1 MHTHSNLD
9 PNGVDVPKNGHQ
21 NTSAH
26 TPMYGRTANELSFAS
41 SPIFAPKQSSEVL
54 FNTCTKFYPDG
65 VGGWYPVK
73 QVIFD
78 RLIYNPHKMER
89 HQDSVFDDVVI
100 HTNDTFGDDTKLRN
114 DSEIFNTFWK
124 KSYYRARQ
132 QCYDYLMCNPDLNT
146 FVTFTFDPQKIDSCS
161 YPLVV
166 STLSV
171 WLSNRVRRN
180 GLKYVLVPEK
190 HKSGAIHFH
199 GITNSDGLKLIPSGY
214 WKVGKYTLPWEKIS
228 PRKRNDAQEIFNV
241 KDMPLGFSTA
251 LHVDGEDSQV
261 KISKYIWK
269 YMTKQ
274 GGQKIGGRFYLHG
287 GDLALPKLVYSNEL
301 FEGSDGTLVT
311 YGATACKIQSFNS

>member
-1 MHTHSNLD
+1 
-9 PNGVDVPKNGHQ
+9 
-21 NTSAH
+21 
-26 TPMYGRTANELSFAS
+26 
-41 SPIFAPKQSSEVL
+41 
-54 FNTCTKFYPDG
+54 
-65 VGGWYPVK
+65 
-73 QVIFD
+73 
-78 RLIYNPHKMER
+78 
-89 HQDSVFDDVVI
+89 VI
-100 HTNDTFGDDTKLRN
+100 HTKDTFGDDTNLRN
-114 DSEIFNTFWK
+114 SSEVFNTFWK

-146 FVTFTFDPQKIDSCS
+146 FITLTFNPEKIDSCS

-180 GLKYVLVPEK
+180 GLKYILVPEK
-190 HKSGAIHFH
+190 HQSGRIHFH
-199 GITNSDGLKLIPSGY
+199 GITNRDGLKLTPSGL
-214 WKVGKYTLPWEKIS
+214 WKVGKYILPWEKIS
-228 PRKRNDAQEIFNV
+228 TRRRKAAQEIFNV
-241 KDMPLGFSTA
+241 EDMPLGFSTA
-251 LHVDGEDSQV
+251 LYVEGEDAQV